1 MAQYPLENADTILQ
15 SINSSIIFLLIYL
28 MGRIGCCS
36 DSTLLNAIEERSS
49 VATVA
54 AQSA

>member
-1 MAQYPLENADTILQ
+1 M
-15 SINSSIIFLLIYL
+15 FIYL

-36 DSTLLNAIEERSS
+36 DSTFLNAIEERSS

-54 AQSA
+54 AKGAENSDIRVDTELISHRRKHNL